1 MFSTKTRRWGLAGSA
16 PAAALLAFSTPV
28 AALAQQQTY
37 QFNIPAQSLG
47 GALRA
52 FGQAS
57 NQQIMLSEDTVR
69 GKRSA
74 GLVGSYTAAD
84 ALQRLLAGSGLTAER
99 TTAGMI
105 YLRGKTQAAAQGD
118 EAAAVEP
125 AQESASEVEEIVVT
139 ATRRDTGV
147 QTTPVSID
155 VVTGKDLEKRGYV
168 SIAQFL
174 DSVPGVTSLD
184 EGPGENRVIIR
195 NVATST
201 QEAGSAV
208 IATYFDDF
216 PVSSARA
223 SAPDL
228 RLVDM
233 QQVEVLKGPQ
243 GTLFGRSA
251 MGGILRYISN
261 KPDAGSFSGGVNAYA
276 SHTTDGGDNYGGHV
290 YLNVPMGDK
299 LAVRAVAYSYQ
310 NSGFI
315 DNVELHKKDANPEDT
330 KGGRIALRWTPS
342 DDLTLDL
349 TYIYQDMQAASAS
362 VSTIHTPTGDIP
374 YSVTRRDAVGG
385 IVRQSGSEAQFFNF
399 RLEKQFEPFTATL
412 LATKAKENLTFV
424 FDQREFVNLTTG
436 CMCDTPERGDNGI
449 VEGEVYELRLVSNR
463 EGRFDWLA
471 GLYYDHDEIV
481 SRQTI
486 RYHGTPF
493 KLYGVFPIADG
504 QITIDSQAEGET
516 SELAAYGELGFKI
529 TDQTRLAVGYRRS
542 KVETH
547 TISTRAEG
555 MFLILTGATALL
567 DVPFDTDESVNT
579 YKFSLEHRFTDDIFG
594 YALASSGYRRGGYNA
609 PTAISTFS
617 TYDSDSLWN
626 YELGLKTRWLDGR
639 LTANVSAY
647 LLDFKDIQLV
657 VQDPVTFARST
668 QNAGHARITGV
679 ELSTLYR
686 PNRNF
691 SFGFSGS
698 LSNPEL
704 LEDVPGGVSGKK
716 GDKLPGSATES
727 FSLTADYNHPLA
739 AGWSV
744 NAGVAYKYVGS
755 RLNDFNLDLDVE
767 LPSYQIT
774 DARIG
779 VSNDKGLTLSL
790 FAQNLFDEAVP
801 LRIDRQGSFF
811 ESVPTNRPRTVGV
824 NLTYDF

>member
-1 MFSTKTRRWGLAGSA
+1 MWPDAPLKAMKRNEMFRTKARRWGLGGSA
-16 PAAALLAFSTPV
+16 AAAALWALSTPV
-28 AALAQQQTY
+28 AALSQQ
-37 QFNIPAQSLG
+37 PLG
-47 GALRA
+47 
-52 FGQAS
+52 
-57 NQQIMLSEDTVR
+57 
-69 GKRSA
+69 
-74 GLVGSYTAAD
+74 
-84 ALQRLLAGSGLTAER
+84 
-99 TTAGMI
+99 
-105 YLRGKTQAAAQGD
+105 AQGD
-118 EAAAVEP
+118 ETAAA
-125 AQESASEVEEIVVT
+125 EVEEIVVT

-147 QTTPVSID
+147 QTTAVSID
-155 VVTGKDLEKRGYV
+155 VVTGRDLEKRGYV
-168 SIAQFL
+168 SVGQFL

-184 EGPGENRVIIR
+184 EGPGENLVIIR

-201 QEAGSAV
+201 QEAGAAV

-216 PVSSARA
+216 PISSARG

-290 YLNVPMGDK
+290 YLNVPMGGK

-315 DNVELHKKDANPEDT
+315 DNVELGTKDVNPEDT

-349 TYIYQDMQAASAS
+349 TYIYQDLQAAPGA
-362 VSTIHTPTGDIP
+362 VTTIHTPTGDIP
-374 YSVTRRDAVGG
+374 YNVTRRDAVGA
-385 IVRQSGSEAQFFNF
+385 IRSRSGSRARFFNF
-399 RLEKQFEPFTATL
+399 RLEKAFEPFTATV
-412 LATKAKENLTFV
+412 LATKRKENLTFQ
-424 FDQREFVNLTTG
+424 FDQREFINLTSG
-436 CMCDTPERGDNGI
+436 CICDTPERGDKAI
-449 VEGEVYELRLVSNR
+449 TEGEVYEVRLVSNR
-463 EGRFDWLA
+463 EGRLDWLA
-471 GLYYDHDEIV
+471 GLYYDHDEV
-481 SRQTI
+481 LMRQTI
-486 RYHGTPF
+486 RYLGAPF
-493 KLYGVFPIADG
+493 LLFGAFPIVNGD
-504 QITIDSQAEGET
+504 QPIDQESHGEA
-516 SELAAYGELGFKI
+516 SELAAYGEIGFTI
-529 TDQTRLAVGYRRS
+529 TNQTRAAVGYRRS

-547 TISTRAEG
+547 TMLTRANG
-555 MFLILTGATALL
+555 MFLVLNGVTALL
-567 DVPFDTDESVNT
+567 GIPFDTEESVNT
-579 YKFSLEHRFTDDIFG
+579 YRFSLEHRFTDDIFG

-657 VQDPVTFARST
+657 VQDPSTFVRST

-727 FSLTADYNHPLA
+727 FSVTADYNHPLA

-744 NAGVAYKYVGS
+744 NAGVAYKYVGP